1 MHRYVSIG
9 DFVTLYH
16 LRHGNRPGAGGD
28 NSKTEMKRVTY
39 REDVKAKSQNLRR
52 NMTKEER
59 HLWYDFLKGYQPA
72 FHRQKP
78 IGIYVADFY
87 CAAAKLVIEIDGG
100 QHYEDAGKDY
110 DVERTKF
117 LQNLGIEV
125 LRFSNR
131 DVW

>member
-1 MHRYVSIG
+1 
-9 DFVTLYH
+9 
-16 LRHGNRPGAGGD
+16 
-28 NSKTEMKRVTY
+28 MKRVTY

-131 DVW
+131 DVWENFSGVCEKIRDRTNKKPSSLGKVPRRGG